1 MQMSGDYILQD
12 FEDDKRGYR
21 QLYAMLAEGGT
32 DLVYQRFLELDDKT
46 TKDYWVMLLNDMVV
60 ELSGLFQ
67 STVAEGT
74 GEYEE
79 IMEKITAE

>member
-1 MQMSGDYILQD
+1 MSGNYILQD

-32 DLVYQRFLELDDKT
+32 DLVYQQFLKLDDQN
-46 TKDYWVMLLNDMVV
+46 TKDYWAMLIDDMVV
-60 ELSGLFQ
+60 ELTGLFQ
-67 STVAEGT
+67 SIVAEGT

>member
-1 MQMSGDYILQD
+1 MSSDYILQD

-32 DLVYQRFLELDDKT
+32 DLVYQRFLALDDQN
-46 TKDYWVMLLNDMVV
+46 TKDYWALLLNDMAV
-60 ELSGLFQ
+60 ELTGLFQ
-67 STVAEGT
+67 STVAEGS
-74 GEYEE
+74 GEYED

>member
-1 MQMSGDYILQD
+1 MSGDYILQD

-32 DLVYQRFLELDDKT
+32 DLVYQRFLELDDQT

-67 STVAEGT
+67 STVAEGSD
-74 GEYEE
+74 EYEK
-79 IMEKITAE
+79 IMEKIVAE